1 MKQFPRSTR
10 TFHALAASLLLM
22 PLGQLSA
29 QYYYQQ
35 FDAPQSSVGADNS
48 SIIGVSG
55 TNALGTFVN
64 GNNEQFSYLFD
75 GSNYTVLDNT
85 NATIPG
91 TLATGASSDGIV
103 GNFTES
109 GSQSTFGFL
118 TSDGITFTTISVD
131 GQNTRIS
138 GITGTNIFGSY
149 GDNEAPFFTTSIYPE
164 SPTKVSIPG
173 ASSATIQGVGV
184 NNQLFGTYAN
194 ASGSGSYGFLTS
206 NGNSITTIN
215 GPAGSEGQVKALLGI
230 TSGNGLVLG
239 LLSNSNFSGFITP
252 LAGGAS
258 ILVNGPSDANPGTAT
273 LISPIGNDA
282 LGAYYVAG
290 DGRLAAFVTANGTNY
305 SVAYGPGDGIESL
318 VGAYSSAIVGN
329 FNTNGNS
336 AGFLGLQ
343 NNSGYTYLTLSG
355 PTNATSLSITNIL
368 GQTLTGNYSD
378 TDGMPHNFLLYPNLT
393 NNSITPVY
401 ITVDGPP
408 DSTVITAISGSYTVG
423 SFTNSSTATQQWFY
437 ALGTNSTTLIPPG
450 SDPQTVQAIGLAGTN
465 AVGTYTDTNSE
476 FPYYFY
482 GYLFNGSNYTTIYGP
497 KGTNGRGILTID
509 AVSGSSI
516 AGTYLDTNGAIWAF
530 VTTNGVRSTPVLL
543 PPGCDP
549 SVGISTVNGVSGTT
563 VVGTYYENENLFGFQ
578 GSAQGS
584 AKVTGPGGLVDGAS
598 TLLTINGINGSSIV
612 GTYTAYTDPVTSVTY
627 GFSGSSK
634 IMGPLGTNG
643 LGISTIDIVSGG
655 SVAGTYIDSNINDPE
670 NPGTGLTYG
679 FVTADGGKNYTVITG
694 PDETLGI
701 NLIKGVSGNLVIVQ
715 CTDAEENEPFF
726 AYDGTSY
733 AIIDVPASQP
743 YSTVVNGVSG
753 NTIFGSYTDVY
764 GLSHGFTAY
773 TRGDQSITF
782 NYFPASPG
790 VFNLNA
796 TASSGL
802 SVTYVRSGETQSA
815 TLSGSTLI
823 FTEPGT
829 ISVTASQAGNADFS
843 PADNVTNT
851 FTMLAQEILTNN
863 FVTPNLTF
871 GANTT
876 ISNPPT
882 SSVVGLPV
890 TLSVSGDAV
899 LQGKTIRPLKAGTAV
914 LYANQAGTATYNPTN
929 YFPATQVAFPLVI
942 GKAAQTIGAFQP
954 IPNKYYGDQQFSVV
968 PPTSSSG
975 LPVTLAVSNATIS
988 GNIIM
993 LTKTGTVTVSA
1004 SQPGDDNYLAAAPA
1018 VTTFTVLPGIQ
1029 TVSAF
1034 SSIGTQTFST
1044 NGFTIVPPTS
1054 SAGTPV
1060 TINVVNGT
1068 YSNGIVYPSGAGVVT
1083 LQAFAEPSD
1092 NYGPASNTPVS
1103 VVVNKAQ
1110 SFLSAFAPIANITGT
1125 NATVVVPPPTSQN
1138 TNVPV
1143 VVSVVSGP
1151 ASYDSNRRTV
1161 NVTNAGVVTL
1171 QATQAGDANYLSASP
1186 VSTSFSVGRSNQVF
1200 SGTFGPFTNRPFST
1214 IPFGVPLPSS
1224 DSQLPV
1230 ALSVVSGPAVAA
1242 GTNVTLTGIGQVTLA
1257 AIQSGNTQYGPIQTN
1272 TTFTVT
1278 QGANE
1283 ISDFAAISDRKF
1295 GDRTFS
1301 IPVPTASSGL
1311 PVTLS
1316 VLSGPASVSGN
1327 AVTLSGAGIVTLA
1340 ADQPGN
1346 ANFPAATRKTTSF
1359 NVSKAT
1365 QSIASFAPI
1374 SNKTFGA
1381 PAFAITT
1388 PSSSSALPVALVVSG
1403 PAYLAA
1409 NLLNITNTGTV
1420 TVTASQPGDA
1430 NYQAA
1435 TPVTVSFSVSK
1446 ASQTIAP
1453 FASIPAQTYGIPFQ
1467 VTAPTSDS
1475 GLPVQLSVLAGG
1487 SISNNIVTPNGA
1499 GIITIAASQPGN
1511 ASYAPATGVTTTVT
1525 VKQATQVLS
1534 QFPSIDN
1541 IDSTWNTVAPF
1552 KITPPN
1558 SSSPNAVILSVRGP
1572 ARIDSNNVLTLTG
1585 DGLITVTATQPADA
1599 NYLSATAVSTSFSVG
1614 RTAQILSGPLD
1625 QIPDKTFGDLP
1636 FTITLP
1642 TADSGQ
1648 PVSLSVLSGPATVK
1662 GNTVTLTGAGMV
1674 TLAATQ
1680 PGSTK
1685 YAPASTAPV
1694 SFRVDK
1700 KAQTINAFATIN
1712 DIQAGSKP
1720 FKVRIP
1726 TSDSG
1731 LPVTLSVFS
1740 GQATVQGDT
1749 VTVTGVGPVILA
1761 ANQPGNDNFSPANP
1775 VTSQTFNVSKA
1786 SQVVTF
1792 KAIPS
1797 SAFAAQSMD
1806 LSATASSGLMVTQ
1819 FESSNQDVAVIN
1831 GNRLTVTGA
1840 GTAIITAIQLGNDF
1854 YSSNSAIQNLV
1865 VTKGSQTINAFQ
1877 PIPSQPFSPGMKV
1890 PITAPASS
1898 SGLPVTL
1905 TVSPVGT
1912 ASLDS
1917 NNVLSVTGAGKITL
1931 TASQPGNASYTAA
1944 RSVTTTME
1952 ITKAQ
1957 QVLQPFVAID
1967 NITNSFTLTP
1977 TLQVVPPISSSPNPV
1992 ILSVRG
1998 PATINT
2004 NNNLITFTGDGSLT
2018 VTANQSGDANY
2029 LSAAAVSTSFS
2040 VGRQNQTLSN
2050 LATIPD
2056 QTYSVGG
2063 SVNVPLPTATPSG
2076 VRSTLSVISG
2086 PATVRGSTLTL
2097 TGAGV
2102 VTVAASVPGDKN
2114 NGPAATAPVSF
2125 MVSKATQNISP
2136 FETIKT
2142 KTYGSKPFKVKVPTS
2157 DSKLPVVL
2165 SVLSGPAT
2173 VSGDTVTV
2181 TGVGDVTLAANQ
2193 VGNGN
2198 YTPASQVTTTFSVQK
2213 ATQTISFK
2221 APAAQTFGNNPF
2233 LLTATASSGLPI
2245 RYVSSNTNVAS
2256 VSGSVVT
2263 IVGAGSS
2270 IITAI
2275 QEGNDLYNRTELSLS
2290 APGLTVRKAAQ
2301 TIQVVSPSTVT
2312 FKAGMQPI
2320 QLTATSSSGTPVT
2333 YARKSGNA
2341 TVTTDGLVTLSGKGA
2356 VSITASSAESAN
2368 YASSSA
2374 TVTIQVK

>member
-1 MKQFPRSTR
+1 
-10 TFHALAASLLLM
+10 M
-22 PLGQLSA
+22 PLGQLCA
-29 QYYYQQ
+29 QFYYQQ
-35 FDAPQSSVGADNS
+35 FDAPQSSVGASNS
-48 SIIGVSG
+48 TIIGVSG
-55 TNALGTFVN
+55 TNALGTFWK
-64 GNNEQFSYLFD
+64 GNNEPFSYLFD
-75 GSNYTVLDNT
+75 GSNYTILDNT
-85 NATIPG
+85 NATIPR
-91 TLATGASSDGIV
+91 TLATGASSGGIV

-131 GQNTRIS
+131 GQNTRLS
-138 GITGTNIFGSY
+138 GITGTIIYGSY
-149 GDNEAPFFTTSIYPE
+149 GSDEAPFFITSTYPG

-173 ASSATIQGVGV
+173 ASSAPIQGVGV
-184 NNQLFGTYAN
+184 NNQLFGTYAD
-194 ASGSGSYGFLTS
+194 GSGSYGFLTS
-206 NGNSITTIN
+206 DGNSITTIN
-215 GPAGSEGQVKALLGI
+215 GPAGSEGQVQALLGI
-230 TSGNGLVLG
+230 TADNGLVLG
-239 LLSNSNFSGFITP
+239 LLSNNAGFITP

-258 ILVNGPSDANPGTAT
+258 IPVNGPTNATPGTAT
-273 LISPIGNDA
+273 LISPIGINA
-282 LGAYYVAG
+282 LGSYV
-290 DGRLAAFVTANGTNY
+290 DGEGLLAAFVTANGTNY
-305 SVAYGPGDGIESL
+305 SVASGPGDLGIESL

-329 FNTNGNS
+329 FNTNGNP

-343 NNSGYTYLTLSG
+343 NNGGFTYLTLSG

-378 TDGMPHNFLLYPNLT
+378 TDGILHNFLLYPNLT

-423 SFTNSSTATQQWFY
+423 SFTNSSTAIQQWFY
-437 ALGTNSTTLIPPG
+437 ALGTNSTTITPPD
-450 SDPQTVQAIGLAGTN
+450 SDPQSVQCVGLAGTS
-465 AVGTYTDTNSE
+465 AVGTYTDTNSQ
-476 FPYYFY
+476 YLY

-497 KGTNGRGILTID
+497 EGTNGSGISTID

-516 AGTYLDTNGAIWAF
+516 AGTYSDTNGAIRAF
-530 VTTNGVRSTPVLL
+530 VTTNGVRSTPVPL

-549 SVGISTVNGVSGTT
+549 VGISTVNGVSGTT
-563 VVGTYYENENLFGFQ
+563 VVGTYYDTSGNLFGF
-578 GSAQGS
+578 QGS
-584 AKVTGPGGLVDGAS
+584 AKVTGPGGLIDGSS

-612 GTYTAYTDPVTSVTY
+612 GTYMDPNTYTY

-643 LGISTIDIVSGG
+643 AGISTIDIVSGG
-655 SVAGTYIDSNINDPE
+655 SVAGTYPDSNINDPN
-670 NPGTGLTYG
+670 NPGTGLIYG
-679 FVTADGGKNYTVITG
+679 FVTTDAGKNYTVITG

-701 NLIKGVSGNLVIVQ
+701 NLIKGVSGNLVIGQCADADGNVQ
-715 CTDAEENEPFF
+715 FF
-726 AYDGTSY
+726 AYDGTAY
-733 AIIDVPASQP
+733 AIIDVPSSQP
-743 YSTVVNGVSG
+743 NSTVVNGVSG
-753 NTIFGSYTDVY
+753 NTIFGAYTDVY

-782 NYFPASPG
+782 NYFPSSPG

-802 SVTYVRSGETQSA
+802 SVTYVRSGDIQSA
-815 TLSGSTLI
+815 TLSGSTLT
-823 FTEPGT
+823 FTKPG
-829 ISVTASQAGNADFS
+829 IVSVTASQAGNADFS

-871 GANTT
+871 GANST

-882 SSVVGLPV
+882 SSAGLPV

-899 LQGKTIRPLKAGTAV
+899 LQGNTIRPLKAGTAV
-914 LYANQAGTATYNPTN
+914 LYANQAGTATYNRTN

-942 GKAAQTIGAFQP
+942 GKAAQAIGAFQP
-954 IPNKYYGDQQFSVV
+954 IPSKYYGGPQFAVV
-968 PPTSSSG
+968 TPTSSSG
-975 LPVTLAVSNATIS
+975 LPVTLTVSNATIS
-988 GNIIM
+988 GNIIT
-993 LTKTGTVTVSA
+993 LSKTGTVTVTA
-1004 SQPGDDNYLAAAPA
+1004 SQPGDGNYLAASQA

-1029 TVSAF
+1029 TVTAF
-1034 SSIGTQTFST
+1034 SSIGTQTLSA

-1068 YSNGIVYPSGAGVVT
+1068 YSNGVVYPSGAGVVT
-1083 LQAFAEPSD
+1083 LQAIAEASE
-1092 NYGPASNTPVS
+1092 NYGPASNTPVT

-1110 SFLSAFAPIANITGT
+1110 SFLSSFTPIANITGT
-1125 NATVVVPPPTSQN
+1125 NAAAVQVTPPTSQN

-1161 NVTNAGVVTL
+1161 NVTAAGVVTL

-1186 VSTSFSVGRSNQVF
+1186 VSTSFSVGRSNQAF
-1200 SGTFGPFTNRPFST
+1200 IGTFGPFTNRPFTT
-1214 IPFGVPLPSS
+1214 IPFGVSLPSS

-1230 ALSVVSGPAVAA
+1230 TLSVVSGPAVAA
-1242 GTNVTLTGIGQVTLA
+1242 GTNVTLTGTGQVTLA

-1283 ISDFAAISDRKF
+1283 ISDFAKISDRKF
-1295 GDRTFS
+1295 GDTPFS

-1316 VLSGPASVSGN
+1316 VLSGPASVLGN
-1327 AVTLSGAGIVTLA
+1327 AVTLSGAGRVFLA

-1346 ANFPAATRKTTSF
+1346 ANFPAAARKTTWF
-1359 NVSKAT
+1359 IVSKAT

-1381 PAFAITT
+1381 PPFNITT
-1388 PSSSSALPVALVVSG
+1388 PSSSSSLPVGLAVSG
-1403 PAYLAA
+1403 PAYLAG

-1420 TVTASQPGDA
+1420 TVTASQPGDD

-1435 TPVTVSFSVSK
+1435 TPATVSFSVSK

-1467 VTAPTSDS
+1467 VTAPVSDS

-1487 SISNNIVTPNGA
+1487 SISNNTVTPNGA
-1499 GIITIAASQPGN
+1499 GVLTISASQPGD

-1525 VKQATQVLS
+1525 VKQAAQVLS
-1534 QFPSIDN
+1534 QFPPIDN
-1541 IDSTWNTVAPF
+1541 IDSSWNTVAPF
-1552 KITPPN
+1552 KITPPA
-1558 SSSPNAVILSVRGP
+1558 STSPNPVILSVKGP
-1572 ARIDSNNVLTLTG
+1572 AKIGSNNVLTLTG

-1614 RTAQILSGPLD
+1614 RTAQILSGPLN
-1625 QIPDKTFGDLP
+1625 QIPDKTFGDLS
-1636 FTITLP
+1636 FQVTLP
-1642 TADSGQ
+1642 TADSGL
-1648 PVSLSVLSGPATVK
+1648 PVSLTVLSGPATVK

-1674 TLAATQ
+1674 TLAAAQ
-1680 PGSTK
+1680 PGNTK
-1685 YAPASTAPV
+1685 YAPVSTATV

-1700 KAQTINAFATIN
+1700 KSQTINVFGQIN
-1712 DIQAGSKP
+1712 DVQAGSRP
-1720 FKVRIP
+1720 FKVKIP

-1731 LPVTLSVFS
+1731 LPVNLSVFS
-1740 GQATVQGDT
+1740 GSATMQGDT

-1761 ANQPGNDNFSPANP
+1761 ANQPGNDNFSTATP
-1775 VTSQTFNVSKA
+1775 VTSQTFNVTKA
-1786 SQVVTF
+1786 SQVVLF

-1797 SAFAAQSMD
+1797 SAFAAQSID
-1806 LSATASSGLMVTQ
+1806 LSATASSGLMVNR

-1831 GNRLTVTGA
+1831 GTRLTVTGG
-1840 GTAIITAIQLGNDF
+1840 GTAIITAIQAGNDF
-1854 YSSNSAIQNLV
+1854 YSSNSASQNLV
-1865 VTKGSQTINAFQ
+1865 VTRGSQTINAFQ
-1877 PIPSQPFSPGMKV
+1877 AIPSQLFSPGMKV
-1890 PITAPASS
+1890 PITAPTSS

-1905 TVSPVGT
+1905 TASPVGT

-1931 TASQPGNASYTAA
+1931 TASQPGNTSYTAA
-1944 RSVTTTME
+1944 RSVTTTID

-1957 QVLQPFVAID
+1957 QVLQAFVAID
-1967 NITNSFTLTP
+1967 NITNSYTLTP
-1977 TLQVVPPISSSPNPV
+1977 TLRVVPPISSSTNPV
-1992 ILSVRG
+1992 ILSVKG

-2004 NNNLITFTGDGSLT
+2004 NSNLITFTDNGTVT

-2050 LATIPD
+2050 FAPMPD

-2063 SVNVPLPTATPSG
+2063 SVNVPLPIARPSG

-2086 PATVRGSTLTL
+2086 PATVKGSALTL
-2097 TGAGV
+2097 TGAGA
-2102 VTVAASVPGDKN
+2102 VTIAASVPGDKN
-2114 NGPAATAPVSF
+2114 YGPAATAPVSF

-2136 FETIKT
+2136 FEPIQT
-2142 KTYGSKPFKVKVPTS
+2142 KTYASKPFKVKVPAS

-2181 TGVGDVTLAANQ
+2181 TGVGNVTLAANQ

-2198 YTPASQVTTTFSVQK
+2198 YTPASQVTTTFWVQK
-2213 ATQTISFK
+2213 AAQTISFK
-2221 APAAQTFGNNPF
+2221 APATQTFGNNPF

-2270 IITAI
+2270 MITAN
-2275 QEGNDLYNRTELSLS
+2275 QDGNDLYNSTQLSL
-2290 APGLTVRKAAQ
+2290 PGQGLTVKKATQ
-2301 TIQVVSPSTVT
+2301 SIQVVSPSTVT
-2312 FKAGMQPI
+2312 FRPGMQPV
-2320 QLTATSSSGTPVT
+2320 QLTATSSSGTPIT
-2333 YARKSGNA
+2333 FTRRSGNA
-2341 TVTTDGLVTLSGKGA
+2341 TVTTDGLLTLSGKGA
-2356 VSITASSAESAN
+2356 VSITASSPESAN

>member
-1 MKQFPRSTR
+1 
-10 TFHALAASLLLM
+10 M

-64 GNNEQFSYLFD
+64 GNNEPFSYLFD

-91 TLATGASSDGIV
+91 TLATNASSGGIV

-109 GSQSTFGFL
+109 GSQSTFGFF
-118 TSDGITFTTISVD
+118 TSDGITFTTISVE
-131 GQNTRIS
+131 GQNTRLS
-138 GITGTNIFGSY
+138 GITGTIIYGSY
-149 GDNEAPFFTTSIYPE
+149 GANEAPFFTTSISPGF
-164 SPTKVSIPG
+164 PTKVSIPG

-194 ASGSGSYGFLTS
+194 GGGTYGFLTS

-215 GPAGSEGQVKALLGI
+215 GPAGSEGKVEALLGI
-230 TSGNGLVLG
+230 SADNGLVLG
-239 LLSNSNFSGFITP
+239 LLSNNAGFITP

-258 ILVNGPSDANPGTAT
+258 IPVNGPTNATPGTAT

-290 DGRLAAFVTANGTNY
+290 NERLAAFVTANGTNY
-305 SVAYGPGDGIESL
+305 SVAYGPGDLGIESL

-329 FNTNGNS
+329 FNTNGNL

-343 NNSGYTYLTLSG
+343 NISGFDYLTLSG

-378 TDGMPHNFLLYPNLT
+378 TDGIPHNFLLYPNLT

-437 ALGTNSTTLIPPG
+437 ALGTNSTTITPPD
-450 SDPQTVQAIGLAGTN
+450 SAPESVQAIGLAGTN
-465 AVGTYTDTNSE
+465 AVGTYTDTNSQ
-476 FPYYFY
+476 YLY

-497 KGTNGRGILTID
+497 EGTNGSGILTID
-509 AVSGSSI
+509 AVSGGSI
-516 AGTYLDTNGAIWAF
+516 AGTYSDANGVIRAF
-530 VTTNGVRSTPVLL
+530 VTTNGVSSTPVSL

-549 SVGISTVNGVSGTT
+549 NAGISTVNGVSGTT
-563 VVGTYYENENLFGFQ
+563 VVGTYTDIEGNLYGF
-578 GSAQGS
+578 QGS
-584 AKVTGPGGLVDGAS
+584 AKVTGPGGLVEGAS

-612 GTYTAYTDPVTSVTY
+612 GTYTDPVTSVTY

-634 IMGPLGTNG
+634 IMGPLGTDG
-643 LGISTIDIVSGG
+643 VGISTIDIVSGG

-679 FVTADGGKNYTVITG
+679 FVTADGGKNYDPVIMG

-715 CTDAEENEPFF
+715 CTDAEGNEPCY
-726 AYDGTSY
+726 AYDGTAY
-733 AIIDVPASQP
+733 AIIDVPSSQP

-802 SVTYVRSGETQSA
+802 SVTYVRSGDTQSA
-815 TLSGSTLI
+815 TLSGSTLT
-823 FTEPGT
+823 FTKPGT
-829 ISVTASQAGNADFS
+829 VSVTASQAGNPDFS

-882 SSVVGLPV
+882 SSAGLPV
-890 TLSVSGDAV
+890 TLSVSGDAM
-899 LQGKTIRPLKAGTAV
+899 LQGNTIRPLKAGTAV

-929 YFPATQVAFPLVI
+929 YFPAPQVAFPLVI
-942 GKAAQTIGAFQP
+942 GKSAQTIGAFQP
-954 IPNKYYGDQQFSVV
+954 IPQKYFGDPQFSVV

-988 GNIIM
+988 GNIIT

-1004 SQPGDDNYLAAAPA
+1004 SQPGDDNYLAATPA
-1018 VTTFTVLPGIQ
+1018 ATTFTVLPGIQ

-1125 NATVVVPPPTSQN
+1125 NATVVVTPPTSQN

-1151 ASYDSNRRTV
+1151 ASYDSNSRIV

-1186 VSTSFSVGRSNQVF
+1186 VSTSFSVGRSNQAF

-1346 ANFPAATRKTTSF
+1346 ANFPAAARKTTSF

-1420 TVTASQPGDA
+1420 TVTASQPGDE
-1430 NYQAA
+1430 NYESA

-1453 FASIPAQTYGIPFQ
+1453 FASIPAQTYGAPFQ

-1511 ASYAPATGVTTTVT
+1511 ESYAPATGVTTTVT

-1614 RTAQILSGPLD
+1614 RTAQILSGSLD

-1636 FTITLP
+1636 FTVTLP
-1642 TADSGQ
+1642 TADSGL
-1648 PVSLSVLSGPATVK
+1648 PVSLTVLSGPATVR
-1662 GNTVTLTGAGMV
+1662 GSTLTLTGAGMV

-1680 PGSTK
+1680 PGNTK
-1685 YAPASTAPV
+1685 YAPVSTAPV

-1700 KAQTINAFATIN
+1700 SSQTINPFGTIN
-1712 DIQAGSKP
+1712 DVQAGSKP

-1726 TSDSG
+1726 TSDSA

-1740 GQATVQGDT
+1740 GPASVQGDT

-1761 ANQPGNDNFSPANP
+1761 ANQPGNDNISPATQ
-1775 VTSQTFNVSKA
+1775 VTSQTFNVTKA

-1819 FESSNQDVAVIN
+1819 FESSNQGVAVIN
-1831 GNRLTVTGA
+1831 GNRLTVTGV
-1840 GTAIITAIQLGNDF
+1840 GTNIITAIQSGNDF
-1854 YSSNSAIQNLV
+1854 YSSNSASQNLV
-1865 VTKGSQTINAFQ
+1865 VTRGSQTINAFQ

-1890 PITAPASS
+1890 PITAPSSS

-1905 TVSPVGT
+1905 TLTASPVGI

-1931 TASQPGNASYTAA
+1931 TASQSGTNSPYNAA
-1944 RSVTTTME
+1944 RSVTTTVD

-1967 NITNSFTLTP
+1967 NITNDYQSTP

-1992 ILSVRG
+1992 VLSVRG

-2004 NNNLITFTGDGSLT
+2004 NNLVTFTGDGTVT
-2018 VTANQSGDANY
+2018 VTANQAGDANY

-2040 VGRQNQTLSN
+2040 VGRLSQTLAN
-2050 LATIPD
+2050 LDPITD

-2097 TGAGV
+2097 TGAGA

-2114 NGPAATAPVSF
+2114 YGPANTAPVSF
-2125 MVSKATQNISP
+2125 FVGKAPQNIAS
-2136 FETIKT
+2136 FETIQT
-2142 KTYGSKPFKVKVPTS
+2142 KTYDSKPFKVKVPTS
-2157 DSKLPVVL
+2157 DSRLPVVL

-2181 TGVGDVTLAANQ
+2181 IGVGDVTLAANQ

-2198 YTPASQVTTTFSVQK
+2198 YNPAAQVSTTFNVER
-2213 ATQTISFK
+2213 ANQTISFR
-2221 APAAQTFGNNPF
+2221 PLAAQTFGNNPF

-2245 RYVSSNTNVAS
+2245 RYVSSKPNVAS

-2263 IVGAGSS
+2263 IVGAGEST
-2270 IITAI
+2270 ITAS
-2275 QEGNDLYNRTELSLS
+2275 QEGNVLYNPTQLNLRALV
-2290 APGLTVRKAAQ
+2290 LTVRKAAQ
-2301 TIQVVSPSTVT
+2301 SIQVVSPSTVT
-2312 FKAGMQPI
+2312 FRPGMQI
-2320 QLTATSSSGTPVT
+2320 RLTATSSSGDPVT
-2333 YARKSGNA
+2333 FTTRSRNA
-2341 TVTTDGLVTLSGKGA
+2341 TVTPNGLLTLSGKGA
-2356 VSITASSAESAN
+2356 VSITASSAESTN
-2368 YASSSA
+2368 YTSASR
-2374 TVTIQVK
+2374 TVTIQVR

>member
-1 MKQFPRSTR
+1 
-10 TFHALAASLLLM
+10 M

-55 TNALGTFVN
+55 TNALGTFVK
-64 GNNEQFSYLFD
+64 GNNGPFSYLFD
-75 GSNYTVLDNT
+75 GSNYTVIDNT
-85 NATIPG
+85 NAAFPG
-91 TLATGASSDGIV
+91 TFATGASSGGIV
-103 GNFTES
+103 GNNNFTNGAS
-109 GSQSTFGFL
+109 PSTFGFL

-131 GQNTRIS
+131 SQNTRLS
-138 GITGTNIFGSY
+138 GITGTIIYGSY
-149 GDNEAPFFTTSIYPE
+149 GDNEAPFFTTSTTTGF
-164 SPTKVSIPG
+164 PTKVSIQG

-184 NNQLFGTYAN
+184 DNQLFGTYAN
-194 ASGSGSYGFLTS
+194 GGGTYGFLTS
-206 NGNSITTIN
+206 NGTPPTTIN
-215 GPAGSEGQVKALLGI
+215 GPAGSEGKVEALLGI
-230 TSGNGLVLG
+230 SADNGLVLG
-239 LLSNSNFSGFITP
+239 LLSNNAGFITP

-258 ILVNGPSDANPGTAT
+258 IPVNGPTNATPGTAT

-290 DGRLAAFVTANGTNY
+290 NERLAAFVTANGTNY
-305 SVAYGPGDGIESL
+305 SVAYGPGDLGIESL

-329 FNTNGNS
+329 FNTNGNL

-343 NNSGYTYLTLSG
+343 NISGFDYLTLSG

-378 TDGMPHNFLLYPNLT
+378 TDGIPHNFLLYPNLT

-437 ALGTNSTTLIPPG
+437 ALGTNSTTITPPD
-450 SDPQTVQAIGLAGTN
+450 SAPESVQAIGLAGTN
-465 AVGTYTDTNSE
+465 AVGTYTDTNSQ
-476 FPYYFY
+476 YLY

-497 KGTNGRGILTID
+497 EGTNGSGILTID
-509 AVSGSSI
+509 AVSGGSI
-516 AGTYLDTNGAIWAF
+516 AGTYSDANGVIRAF
-530 VTTNGVRSTPVLL
+530 VTTNGVSSTPVSL

-549 SVGISTVNGVSGTT
+549 NAGISTVNGVSGTT
-563 VVGTYYENENLFGFQ
+563 VVGTYTDIEGNLYGF
-578 GSAQGS
+578 QGS
-584 AKVTGPGGLVDGAS
+584 AKVTGPGGLVEGAS

-612 GTYTAYTDPVTSVTY
+612 GTYTDPVTSVTY

-634 IMGPLGTNG
+634 IMGPLGTDG
-643 LGISTIDIVSGG
+643 VGISTIDIVSGG

-679 FVTADGGKNYTVITG
+679 FVTADGGKNYNTVIMG

-715 CTDAEENEPFF
+715 CTDAEGNEPCY
-726 AYDGTSY
+726 AYDGTAY
-733 AIIDVPASQP
+733 AIIDVPSSQP

-802 SVTYVRSGETQSA
+802 SVTYVRSGDTQSA
-815 TLSGSTLI
+815 TLSGSTLT
-823 FTEPGT
+823 FTKPGT
-829 ISVTASQAGNADFS
+829 VSVTASQAGNPDFS

-882 SSVVGLPV
+882 SSAGLPV
-890 TLSVSGDAV
+890 TLSVSGDAM
-899 LQGKTIRPLKAGTAV
+899 LQGNTIRPLKAGTAV

-942 GKAAQTIGAFQP
+942 GKSAQTIGAFQP
-954 IPNKYYGDQQFSVV
+954 IPQKYFGDPQFSVV

-988 GNIIM
+988 GNIIT

-1004 SQPGDDNYLAAAPA
+1004 SQPGDDNYLAATPA
-1018 VTTFTVLPGIQ
+1018 ATTFTVLPGIQ

-1110 SFLSAFAPIANITGT
+1110 SFLSAFTPIANITGT
-1125 NATVVVPPPTSQN
+1125 NTAAVPVTPPTSQN
-1138 TNVPV
+1138 PNVPV

-1151 ASYDSNRRTV
+1151 ALYDSNSSTV
-1161 NVTNAGVVTL
+1161 NVTNAGLVTL

-1186 VSTSFSVGRSNQVF
+1186 VSTSFSVGRSNQTF
-1200 SGTFGPFTNRPFST
+1200 TNGTFGPFDDRPFTT
-1214 IPFGVPLPSS
+1214 IPFGVSLPSS

-1230 ALSVVSGPAVAA
+1230 TLSVVSGPAVAA

-1283 ISDFAAISDRKF
+1283 ISDFAAISDRNF
-1295 GDRTFS
+1295 GDTPFS

-1346 ANFPAATRKTTSF
+1346 ANFPAAARKTTSF

-1420 TVTASQPGDA
+1420 TVTASQPGDE
-1430 NYQAA
+1430 NYESA

-1453 FASIPAQTYGIPFQ
+1453 FASIPAQTYGAPFQ

-1511 ASYAPATGVTTTVT
+1511 ESYAPATGVTTTVT

-1614 RTAQILSGPLD
+1614 RTAQILSGSLD

-1636 FTITLP
+1636 FTVTLP
-1642 TADSGQ
+1642 TADSGL
-1648 PVSLSVLSGPATVK
+1648 PVSLTVLSGPATVR
-1662 GNTVTLTGAGMV
+1662 GSTLTLTGAGMV

-1700 KAQTINAFATIN
+1700 KAQTINAFGTIN

-1740 GQATVQGDT
+1740 GPATLQGDT
-1749 VTVTGVGPVILA
+1749 VTVTGVGPVILV

-1775 VTSQTFNVSKA
+1775 VTSLAFNVTKA
-1786 SQVVTF
+1786 SQAVSF
-1792 KAIPS
+1792 RAIPS
-1797 SAFAAQSMD
+1797 AAFAAQSLD
-1806 LSATASSGLMVTQ
+1806 LSATANSGLMVTQ
-1819 FESSNQDVAVIN
+1819 FESSNQDVAIIN
-1831 GNRLTVTGA
+1831 GNRLTVMGA
-1840 GTAIITAIQLGNDF
+1840 GTAIITAIQAGNDF
-1854 YSSNSAIQNLV
+1854 YSSNSASQNLV
-1865 VTKGSQTINAFQ
+1865 VRPGSQTINAFQ
-1877 PIPSQPFSPGMKV
+1877 PIPSQSFSPGMKV
-1890 PITAPASS
+1890 PITAPSSS

-1905 TVSPVGT
+1905 TLTASPVGI

-1944 RSVTTTME
+1944 RSVTTTVD

-1992 ILSVRG
+1992 VLSVRG

-2004 NNNLITFTGDGSLT
+2004 NNLVTFTGDGTVT
-2018 VTANQSGDANY
+2018 VTANQAGDANY

-2040 VGRQNQTLSN
+2040 VGRLSQTLAN
-2050 LATIPD
+2050 LDPITD

-2097 TGAGV
+2097 TGAGA

-2114 NGPAATAPVSF
+2114 YGPASTAPVSF
-2125 MVSKATQNISP
+2125 FVRKAPQNIAS
-2136 FETIKT
+2136 FETIQT
-2142 KTYGSKPFKVKVPTS
+2142 KTYDSKPFKVKVPTS
-2157 DSKLPVVL
+2157 DSRLPVVL

-2198 YTPASQVTTTFSVQK
+2198 YNPAAQVSTTFAVQK
-2213 ATQTISFK
+2213 ANQTISFK
-2221 APAAQTFGNNPF
+2221 APAVQTFGNNPF

-2245 RYVSSNTNVAS
+2245 TYVSADTNVAS

-2263 IVGAGSS
+2263 IVGAGEST
-2270 IITAI
+2270 ITAS
-2275 QEGNDLYNRTELSLS
+2275 QEGNDLYNRTQLNLR
-2290 APGLTVRKAAQ
+2290 APVLTVRKAAQ
-2301 TIQVVSPSTVT
+2301 SIQVVSPSTVT
-2312 FKAGMQPI
+2312 FRPGMQI
-2320 QLTATSSSGTPVT
+2320 RLTATSSSGNPVT
-2333 YARKSGNA
+2333 FTTRSRNA
-2341 TVTTDGLVTLSGKGA
+2341 TVTPNGLLTLSGKGA
-2356 VSITASSAESAN
+2356 VSITASSAESTN
-2368 YASSSA
+2368 YTSASK
-2374 TVTIQVK
+2374 TVTIQVR

>member
-1 MKQFPRSTR
+1 
-10 TFHALAASLLLM
+10 M
-22 PLGQLSA
+22 PLGQLCA
-29 QYYYQQ
+29 QFYYQQ
-35 FDAPQSSVGADNS
+35 FDAPQSSVGASNS
-48 SIIGVSG
+48 TIIGVSG

-64 GNNEQFSYLFD
+64 GNYEQFSYLFD

-91 TLATGASSDGIV
+91 TLATGASSGGIV

-131 GQNTRIS
+131 GQNTRLS
-138 GITGTNIFGSY
+138 GITGTIIYGSY
-149 GDNEAPFFTTSIYPE
+149 GDNEAPFFTTSTTTGF
-164 SPTKVSIPG
+164 PTKVSIPG

-184 NNQLFGTYAN
+184 DNKLFGTYAN
-194 ASGSGSYGFLTS
+194 GSGSGSYGFLTS
-206 NGNSITTIN
+206 NGTPPTTIN
-215 GPAGSEGQVKALLGI
+215 GPAGSEGQVQALLGI
-230 TSGNGLVLG
+230 TADNGLVLG
-239 LLSNSNFSGFITP
+239 LLSNNAGFITP

-258 ILVNGPSDANPGTAT
+258 IPVNGPSDAAPDTAT
-273 LISPIGNDA
+273 LISPIGTNA
-282 LGAYYVAG
+282 LGSYLDG
-290 DGRLAAFVTANGTNY
+290 DGLLAAFVTANGTNY

-329 FNTNGNS
+329 FNTNGNLV

-343 NNSGYTYLTLSG
+343 TNSGFTYLTLSG

-437 ALGTNSTTLIPPG
+437 ALGTNSTTLVPTDSAPE
-450 SDPQTVQAIGLAGTN
+450 SVQAIGLAGTN
-465 AVGTYTDTNSE
+465 AVGTYTDTISG
-476 FPYYFY
+476 YLY

-497 KGTNGRGILTID
+497 EGTNGYGISTID
-509 AVSGSSI
+509 AVSGGSI
-516 AGTYLDTNGAIWAF
+516 AGTYSDANGVIRAF
-530 VTTNGVRSTPVLL
+530 VTTNGVSYTQVSL
-543 PPGCDP
+543 PTGSDP
-549 SVGISTVNGVSGTT
+549 YVGISTVNGVSGTT
-563 VVGTYYENENLFGFQ
+563 VVGTYYDTSGNLFGF
-578 GSAQGS
+578 QGS
-584 AKVTGPGGLVDGAS
+584 AKVTGPGGLIEGAS

-612 GTYTAYTDPVTSVTY
+612 GTYTDPNTYNTY

-643 LGISTIDIVSGG
+643 AGISTIDIVSGG
-655 SVAGTYIDSNINDPE
+655 SVAGTYPDSNINDPN
-670 NPGTGLTYG
+670 NPGTGLIYG
-679 FVTADGGKNYTVITG
+679 FVTTDAGKNYTVITG

-701 NLIKGVSGNLVIVQ
+701 NLIKGVSGNLVIGQCADADGNVQ
-715 CTDAEENEPFF
+715 FF
-726 AYDGTSY
+726 AYDGTAY
-733 AIIDVPASQP
+733 AIIDVPSSQP
-743 YSTVVNGVSG
+743 NSTVVNGVSG
-753 NTIFGSYTDVY
+753 NTIFGAYTDVY

-782 NYFPASPG
+782 NYFPSSPG

-802 SVTYVRSGETQSA
+802 SVTYVRSGDIQSA
-815 TLSGSTLI
+815 TLSGSTLT

-829 ISVTASQAGNADFS
+829 ISVTASQAGNPDFS

-851 FTMLAQEILTNN
+851 FTMLTQEIITNN

-882 SSVVGLPV
+882 SSAGLPV

-899 LQGKTIRPLKAGTAV
+899 LQGNTIRPLKAGTAV

-954 IPNKYYGDQQFSVV
+954 IPNKYYGDPQFSVV
-968 PPTSSSG
+968 PPTSSAG
-975 LPVTLAVSNATIS
+975 LPVTLTVSNATNS
-988 GNIIM
+988 GNIIT
-993 LTKTGTVTVSA
+993 LTKTGTVTVTA
-1004 SQPGDDNYLAAAPA
+1004 SQQGDDNYLAAAPA

-1034 SSIGTQTFST
+1034 SSIGTQTFSAS
-1044 NGFTIVPPTS
+1044 GFAIVPPTS

-1068 YSNGIVYPSGAGVVT
+1068 YSNGIVIPSGAGVVT
-1083 LQAFAEPSD
+1083 LQAIAEASE

-1110 SFLSAFAPIANITGT
+1110 SFLSAFTPIANITGT
-1125 NATVVVPPPTSQN
+1125 NATVEVTPPTSQN

-1151 ASYDSNRRTV
+1151 ALYNSNSRTV

-1171 QATQAGDANYLSASP
+1171 QATQSGDANYLSASP
-1186 VSTSFSVGRSNQVF
+1186 VSTSFSVGRSNQEF
-1200 SGTFGPFTNRPFST
+1200 IGTFGPFTNRPFTT
-1214 IPFGVPLPSS
+1214 IPFGVSLPSS
-1224 DSQLPV
+1224 KSDLPV

-1242 GTNVTLTGIGQVTLA
+1242 GTNVTLTGTGQVTLA

-1283 ISDFAAISDRKF
+1283 ISDFAAISERKF
-1295 GDRTFS
+1295 GDAPFS
-1301 IPVPTASSGL
+1301 VPVPTASSGL

-1316 VLSGPASVSGN
+1316 VLSGPASLSGN
-1327 AVTLSGAGIVTLA
+1327 VVRLSGAGIVTLA
-1340 ADQPGN
+1340 ADQSGN
-1346 ANFPAATRKTTSF
+1346 ANFPAAARKTVLIT
-1359 NVSKAT
+1359 VSQAT

-1381 PAFAITT
+1381 PPFAITT
-1388 PSSSSALPVALVVSG
+1388 PSSSSSLPVGLVVSG
-1403 PAYLAA
+1403 PAYLAG

-1420 TVTASQPGDA
+1420 TVTASQPGDD

-1435 TPVTVSFSVSK
+1435 TPVTVSFSVSR

-1467 VTAPTSDS
+1467 VTAPVSDS
-1475 GLPVQLSVLAGG
+1475 GLPVQLSVLSGG
-1487 SISNNIVTPNGA
+1487 SISNNTVTPNGT
-1499 GIITIAASQPGN
+1499 GVLTIAASQPGD
-1511 ASYAPATGVTTTVT
+1511 ASYAPATGVTTMVT
-1525 VKQATQVLS
+1525 VKQSTQVLS
-1534 QFPSIDN
+1534 QFPPIDN
-1541 IDSTWNTVAPF
+1541 IDSSWNTVSPF
-1552 KITPPN
+1552 KITPPT
-1558 SSSPNAVILSVRGP
+1558 STSPNPVILSVKGP

-1797 SAFAAQSMD
+1797 AAFAAQSMD

-1905 TVSPVGT
+1905 TASPVGT

-2221 APAAQTFGNNPF
+2221 APAVQTFGNNPF

-2263 IVGAGSS
+2263 IMGAGSS
-2270 IITAI
+2270 MITAY
-2275 QEGNDLYNRTELSLS
+2275 QDGDDLYNSTQLSLP
-2290 APGLTVRKAAQ
+2290 APGLTVKKAAQ

-2312 FKAGMQPI
+2312 FRPGMQPI

-2333 YARKSGNA
+2333 FARRSGNA
-2341 TVTTDGLVTLSGKGA
+2341 TVTTDGLLTLTGKGA
-2356 VSITASSAESAN
+2356 VSITATSAESAN

-2374 TVTIQVK
+2374 TVTIQVR